1 MLRELRR
8 VLFRLSRTRPMGLLV
23 RLAFGRLWWL
33 LPVRR
38 VAQTRG
44 VLAFDHPAPSWQ
56 PHLLLVPKRSIRSV
70 LAARPADAPL
80 VGELLRL
87 ALVLAHRRGLHRQG
101 FALLVNG
108 GAYQDVPQLH
118 FHLAGLDDGL
128 RYTLPPQAPTRPPLL
143 RTSNLAAYRHPRP
156 QRAVAARRSAGSC
169 CCWRRDS
176 SRGSSWARPASPCW
190 RASCPLAR
198 ATGSIARSASTSWP
212 AARPQ
217 ADRSR
222 TMRRGER
229 SNSARQRAAP

>member
-1 MLRELRR
+1 
-8 VLFRLSRTRPMGLLV
+8 MGLLV

-156 QRAVAARRSAGSC
+156 QRAVHLAILPTTTLTWTDLAGPRGEAVGWELLLLAQGLIPRLQLGAAGFTLL
-169 CCWRRDS
+169 
-176 SRGSSWARPASPCW
+176 ASVLP
-190 RASCPLAR
+190 
-198 ATGSIARSASTSWP
+198 ARSSDGF
-212 AARPQ
+212 
-217 ADRSR
+217 DRSVGFHLVAGG
-222 TMRRGER
+222 T
-229 SNSARQRAAP
+229 APS